1 MESSV
6 KTKTNC
12 YVCQF
17 RQNCIFDALE
27 APAQKIWNEGRSV
40 LNLKDGQ
47 IIYSETQ
54 KPAGVY
60 VVCRGRAKVY
70 STDAKGQQ
78 MITSIHHPGELFGH
92 IALFSAAEYFCNA
105 EAMNAVT
112 LSHVDARSFLAF
124 LEKFPRTYPLM
135 LKKMANEVKRMQF
148 KLKDTAYKPAKAKV
162 ASALLQHVS
171 FKSKNTAVPTIYG
184 LKRTEI
190 AEITGLA
197 LETVVRILA
206 DLEKKKVIKRETKSL
221 KILDKDTLVKIAHQ
235 AH

>member
-27 APAQKIWNEGRSV
+27 APAQKAWNEGRSV
-40 LNLKDGQ
+40 LQLKDGQ

-54 KPAGVY
+54 KPTGIY

-78 MITSIHHPGELFGH
+78 MITWIRHPGELFGH
-92 IALFSAAEYFCNA
+92 IALFSGTEYFCNA

-112 LSHVDARSFLAF
+112 LSHIDGRSFTAF

-135 LKKMANEVKRMQF
+135 LRKMANEIKRIQF

-162 ASALLQHVS
+162 AATLLQHVS

-221 KILDKDTLVKIAHQ
+221 RILDKDTLVKIAHQ